1 MTGDEK
7 TTIEDLKNLVKR
19 FIEDRDWGK
28 YHNAKDIAV
37 SITIEASELLEVFQ
51 WVGDDELQKVLAN
64 SEKHGSLEEEIADV
78 LIYCL
83 SLANATNIDI
93 ARAVSAKI
101 EKNKEKYPIDA
112 VKGDYRKYTE
122 LGRYKASQDEA

>member
-37 SITIEASELLEVFQ
+37 SITIEASELLEIFQ

-122 LGRYKASQDEA
+122 LGRFKASQDEA

>member
-7 TTIEDLKNLVKR
+7 TTIEDLKNLVKQ

-28 YHNAKDIAV
+28 YHNAKDVAI

-51 WVGDDELQKVLAN
+51 WVRDDELEKVLVD
-64 SEKHGSLEEEIADV
+64 SEKRDSTEDELADV

-83 SLANATNIDI
+83 SLANVTNIDV
-93 ARAVSAKI
+93 ARAVRAKI
-101 EKNKEKYPIDA
+101 EKNKKKYPIEA
-112 VKGDYRKYTE
+112 VKGNYRKYTE
-122 LGRYKASQDEA
+122 LSRNKASDEQV

>member
-51 WVGDDELQKVLAN
+51 WVTDDELQKVLAN

-78 LIYCL
+78 LIYCF

-93 ARAVSAKI
+93 ARAVRAKI

>member
-1 MTGDEK
+1 MMGDEK
-7 TTIEDLKNLVKR
+7 TTIEDLKNLAKR
-19 FIEDRDWGK
+19 FVEDRDWGK

-37 SITIEASELLEVFQ
+37 SITIEAAELLEIFQ
-51 WVGDDELQKVLAN
+51 WVTDDELQKVLAN

-101 EKNKEKYPIDA
+101 EKNKKKYPIDA
-112 VKGDYRKYTE
+112 VKGNYKKYTE
-122 LGRYKASQDEA
+122 LGQHKASQDEA